1 MRFLVVLICVSLTAC
16 QSRSRSSFYVDTLF
30 SKGEAQG
37 AVSKELVEA
46 SGLVES
52 VANPGMFWSHNDS
65 GNPADLFLIDK
76 TGTIKMVCQLKDAD
90 NRDWEDI
97 AVGPGPDDKSTYVY
111 IGDIGDNLSR
121 YKTKL
126 IYRLKEPMFDEAKKE
141 ISEYDTIA
149 IKLSDAVRDT
159 EALMIDPI
167 SKDMLV
173 ISKWED
179 SVRVYRV
186 PYPYQK
192 ENRALFVALIP
203 FHKVV
208 AADISTN
215 GDEVLLKTYE
225 DVFYWKRLPDESI
238 VDLLKRKPMR
248 LPYERE
254 VQGEAI
260 AFANDGSGY
269 YTLSERKNKA
279 SQLIFYKRLAEPAA
293 TVSTQSK

>member
-1 MRFLVVLICVSLTAC
+1 MRIPLLFICIAFVSC
-16 QSRSRSSFYVDTLF
+16 QSGPKTSIYTDTLF

-37 AVSKELVEA
+37 EVSKELVEA

-52 VANPGMFWSHNDS
+52 IANPGMFWSHNDS

-76 TGTIKMVCQLKDAD
+76 TGTIKMVCRLKDAD

-97 AVGPGPDDKSTYVY
+97 AVGPGPDEKSTYVY

-121 YKTKL
+121 YKTK
-126 IYRLKEPMFDEAKKE
+126 IVYRLKEPLLNEQKKE
-141 ISEYDTIA
+141 ITEYDAIE

-167 SKDMLV
+167 SKDMLL

-179 SVRVYRV
+179 SVHLYRV
-186 PYPYQK
+186 GYPYQK
-192 ENRALFVALIP
+192 ENKALLVALLP

-208 AADISTN
+208 AADVSSS
-215 GDEVLLKTYE
+215 GEEVLLKTYE
-225 DVFYWKRLPDESI
+225 DVFYWKRLPNESVI
-238 VDLLKRKPMR
+238 DLLKRKPMR
-248 LPYERE
+248 LPYKRE
-254 VQGEAI
+254 VQGEAV

-269 YTLSERKNKA
+269 YTLSERKNKP
-279 SQLIFYKRLAEPAA
+279 SQLIFYRRLIDPATTTAAE
-293 TVSTQSK
+293 TR